1 MKMYQRVAEYLKKT
15 GLTNG
20 FTVQYLKWRDTK
32 TKNNKFIVFRP
43 NGGSIIQTNLGNEYY
58 TLIDFIG
65 ANEYYTLIDFIGA
78 VNDIETIDNDVS
90 TIVDYIK
97 NNPYTDETGLIQIV
111 GAIPAPVTTEEDRLV
126 YRLLVSCKFG

>member
-65 ANEYYTLIDFIGA
+65 A

-111 GAIPAPVTTEEDRLV
+111 GAIPAPVITEEDRLV

>member
-65 ANEYYTLIDFIGA
+65 A

-97 NNPYTDETGLIQIV
+97 NNPYTDDTGLIQIV

>member
-43 NGGSIIQTNLGNEYY
+43 NGGSILKTDLGNEY
-58 TLIDFIG
+58 F
-65 ANEYYTLIDFIGA
+65 TLIDFIGA

>member
-43 NGGSIIQTNLGNEYY
+43 NGGSIIQTNLG
-58 TLIDFIG
+58 
-65 ANEYYTLIDFIGA
+65 NEYYTLIDFIGA

>member
-20 FTVQYLKWRDTK
+20 FIVQYLKWRDTK

-43 NGGSIIQTNLGNEYY
+43 NGGSILKTDLGNEY
-58 TLIDFIG
+58 F
-65 ANEYYTLIDFIGA
+65 TLIDFIGA

-111 GAIPAPVTTEEDRLV
+111 GAIPAPVTTEEERLV

>member
-20 FTVQYLKWRDTK
+20 FIVQYLKWRDTK

-43 NGGSIIQTNLGNEYY
+43 NGGSILKTDLGNEY
-58 TLIDFIG
+58 F
-65 ANEYYTLIDFIGA
+65 TLIDFIGA

-97 NNPYTDETGLIQIV
+97 NNPYTDDTGLIQIV
-111 GAIPAPVTTEEDRLV
+111 GAIPSPVTTEEDRLV